1 MSWRPPAWR
10 TAGSAG
16 ARKKERR
23 LSMTGAMY
31 AAISGLKSHMT
42 KLNVIGNN
50 IANVNTYGYKSAR
63 TTFRETIYTTMTA
76 GSEGTDVQGGI
87 NPNQI
92 GYGCNIGTIDL
103 DMSNGPAVPT
113 GINLDCMIQ
122 GDGFFL
128 IGDKGGVQ
136 TDSLNS
142 LMMSK
147 VGDFDFDADGYLVDG
162 SGNIV
167 YGFLTVNGEIT
178 RDPTTGEETFKPL
191 DTPGSGSGAAKGNT
205 RPGTGIST
213 QLVPIRLPLAAAQD
227 DPDPANDPPL
237 YEAGDPIYPG
247 VTAAGT
253 NTDTNDSGRI
263 AVNGRVSVNIDS
275 LKIES
280 SGKIVATTENNEVI
294 TIGYVAL
301 GKVENP
307 AGLNHLNGPYYQAG
321 GSAGDLSI
329 TSAAGGVSG
338 YLNNPA
344 DPNNP
349 GANAVRIVG
358 SDNSLLSGFL
368 EGSGTDLATE
378 FSEMITTQR
387 GYQANTRIVTVT
399 DTMLEELVNMK
410 R

>member
-1 MSWRPPAWR
+1 
-10 TAGSAG
+10 
-16 ARKKERR
+16 
-23 LSMTGAMY
+23 MTGAMY

-63 TTFRETIYTTMTA
+63 TTFRETIYTTLTA
-76 GSEGTDVQGGI
+76 GSEGTDVVGGI

-128 IGDKGGVQ
+128 VGDKSEGINPAN
-136 TDSLNS
+136 LNS
-142 LMMSK
+142 LKMTK
-147 VGDFDFDADGYLVDG
+147 VGDFDFDSEGYLVDG
-162 SGNIV
+162 DGNVV
-167 YGFLTVNGEIT
+167 YGFLTTSATKDENGVIQATGPGVKEGIT
-178 RDPTTGEETFKPL
+178 
-191 DTPGSGSGAAKGNT
+191 
-205 RPGTGIST
+205 ST
-213 QLVPIRLPLAAAQD
+213 QLVPIRLPLAASAD
-227 DPDPANDPPL
+227 DTVNNPPT
-237 YEAGDPIYPG
+237 YKAGDPIYPG
-247 VTAAGT
+247 LTGDANNGFT
-253 NTDTNDSGRI
+253 NTETQTGATTIPTNGS
-263 AVNGRVSVNIDS
+263 RVSVNIDS
-275 LKIES
+275 LKIEQ
-280 SGKIVATTENNEVI
+280 SGKIVATTENGQVM
-294 TIGYVAL
+294 TVGYVAL

-307 AGLNHLNGPYYQAG
+307 AGLNHITGPYYQAG
-321 GSAGDLSI
+321 GAAGDLAI

-338 YLNNPA
+338 YLNNLQAAADGTPPA
-344 DPNNP
+344 N
-349 GANAVRIVG
+349 GVRIVG

>member
-63 TTFRETIYTTMTA
+63 TTFRETVYTTLNA
-76 GSEGTDVQGGI
+76 GSEGTPLVGGI

-128 IGDKGGVQ
+128 VGDKGGVQ
-136 TDSLNS
+136 VDSLNS

-147 VGDFDFDADGYLVDG
+147 VGDFDFDSDGYLVDG
-162 SGNIV
+162 AGNIV
-167 YGFLTVNGEIT
+167 YGFLT
-178 RDPTTGEETFKPL
+178 TTGK
-191 DTPGSGSGAAKGNT
+191 KGNDGAMGQADQGAT
-205 RPGTGIST
+205 AGDVST
-213 QLVPIRLPLAAAQD
+213 QLVPIRLPLAASAD
-227 DPDPANDPPL
+227 AKATDPTTGELP
-237 YEAGDPIYPG
+237 YKAGDPVYPG
-247 VTAAGT
+247 INAGGLNQETEVSTAEPP
-253 NTDTNDSGRI
+253 TDGS
-263 AVNGRVSVNIDS
+263 RVSVNIDS

-321 GSAGDLSI
+321 GAAGDLAI
-329 TSAAGGVSG
+329 TTAGGAVSG
-338 YLNNPA
+338 NLNNVA
-344 DPNNP
+344 D
-349 GANAVRIVG
+349 GTATGVRIVG

>member
-76 GSEGTDVQGGI
+76 GSEGTPLVGGI

-128 IGDKGGVQ
+128 LGDKSGVQ

-147 VGDFDFDADGYLVDG
+147 VGDFDFDSDGYLVDG
-162 SGNIV
+162 AGNVV
-167 YGFLTVNGEIT
+167 YGFLT
-178 RDPTTGEETFKPL
+178 
-191 DTPGSGSGAAKGNT
+191 
-205 RPGTGIST
+205 TGIQEQNGTIAAGDPSVTAGVVST
-213 QLVPIRLPLAAAQD
+213 QLVPIQLPLAVSQD
-227 DPDPANDPPL
+227 DTTVPPT

-247 VTAAGT
+247 LMTGANGELI
-253 NTDTNDSGRI
+253 NTETGANLPPTDGSRI
-263 AVNGRVSVNIDS
+263 SVNVDS

-321 GSAGDLSI
+321 GSAGDLAI
-329 TSAAGGVSG
+329 TTAGGAVSG
-338 YLNNPA
+338 YLNNIPTPTA
-344 DPNNP
+344 
-349 GANAVRIVG
+349 GANPPAGAVRIIG

>member
-63 TTFRETIYTTMTA
+63 TTFRETIYTTLTA

-128 IGDKGGVQ
+128 VGDKTTGVDP
-136 TDSLNS
+136 TNLNS
-142 LMMSK
+142 LMMTK

-162 SGNIV
+162 AGNVV
-167 YGFLTVNGEIT
+167 YGFVTVAGTKNP
-178 RDPTTGEETFKPL
+178 DTGEFEPST
-191 DTPGSGSGAAKGNT
+191 TPGSGKNTTADPNGNIT
-205 RPGTGIST
+205 TGIST
-213 QLVPIRLPLAAAQD
+213 ALVPIRLPLVANAAD
-227 DPDPANDPPL
+227 ANGTYDV
-237 YEAGDPIYPG
+237 GDPIYPG
-247 VTAAGT
+247 VDDVTGENIDENIANVTDGT
-253 NTDTNDSGRI
+253 
-263 AVNGRVSVNIDS
+263 RVSVNIDS
-275 LKIES
+275 IKVES

-294 TIGYVAL
+294 TVGYIAL

-307 AGLNHLNGPYYQAG
+307 AGLNHITGPYYQAG
-321 GSAGDLSI
+321 GSAGDLAI
-329 TSAAGGVSG
+329 TTAGVTLGTG
-338 YLNNPA
+338 YLNNVAAPT
-344 DPNNP
+344 P
-349 GANAVRIVG
+349 GAAATGVRIVG

>member
-1 MSWRPPAWR
+1 
-10 TAGSAG
+10 
-16 ARKKERR
+16 
-23 LSMTGAMY
+23 MTGAMY

-63 TTFRETIYTTMTA
+63 TTFRETIYTTLTA
-76 GSEGTDVQGGI
+76 GSAGTDVTGGV

-128 IGDKGGVQ
+128 VGDKTTGVA
-136 TDSLNS
+136 TDNLNS
-142 LMMSK
+142 LLMTK
-147 VGDFDFDADGYLVDG
+147 VGDFDFDSDGYLVDG
-162 SGNIV
+162 DGNVV
-167 YGFLTVNGEIT
+167 YGFLTTGVQAGQDGAIAAGDPSVKEGIT
-178 RDPTTGEETFKPL
+178 
-191 DTPGSGSGAAKGNT
+191 
-205 RPGTGIST
+205 ST
-213 QLVPIRLPLAAAQD
+213 QLVPIRLPLAASAD
-227 DPDPANDPPL
+227 DTVNTPPT
-237 YEAGDPIYPG
+237 YKAGDPIYPG
-247 VTAAGT
+247 LTGDATNGYT
-253 NTDTNDSGRI
+253 NTETTTIPN
-263 AVNGRVSVNIDS
+263 NGKRVSVNIDS
-275 LKIES
+275 IKIEQ
-280 SGKIVATTENNEVI
+280 SGKIVATTENGKVM
-294 TIGYVAL
+294 TVGYVAL

-307 AGLNHLNGPYYQAG
+307 AGLNHITGPYYQAG
-321 GSAGDLSI
+321 GAAGDMSI
-329 TSAAGGVSG
+329 TTAGVTVGTG
-338 YLNNPA
+338 YLNNMTAPA
-344 DPNNP
+344 AGTTPDPAP
-349 GANAVRIVG
+349 VRIVG

>member
-1 MSWRPPAWR
+1 
-10 TAGSAG
+10 
-16 ARKKERR
+16 
-23 LSMTGAMY
+23 MTGAMY

-63 TTFRETIYTTMTA
+63 TTFRETIYTTLTA
-76 GSEGTDVQGGI
+76 GSGGTDVTGGI

-128 IGDKGGVQ
+128 IGDKGGVDV
-136 TDSLNS
+136 DSLNS

-147 VGDFDFDADGYLVDG
+147 VGDFDFDEDGYLVDG
-162 SGNIV
+162 AGNIV
-167 YGFLTVNGEIT
+167 YGFLTVNGTIT
-178 RDPTTGEETFKPL
+178 KDQTTNVETFKPS
-191 DTPGSGSGAAKGNT
+191 TNPGSGTNT
-205 RPGTGIST
+205 NGDGGTGIST
-213 QLVPIRLPLAAAQD
+213 QLVPIRLPLAAAAD
-227 DPDPANDPPL
+227 DTNVPPL

-247 VTAAGT
+247 VNADGT
-253 NTDTNDSGRI
+253 NTGTDESGGI
-263 AVNGRVSVNIDS
+263 PVNGRVSVNIDS

-280 SGKIVATTENNEVI
+280 SGKIVATSENGDVI

>member
-1 MSWRPPAWR
+1 
-10 TAGSAG
+10 
-16 ARKKERR
+16 
-23 LSMTGAMY
+23 MTGAMY

-63 TTFRETIYTTMTA
+63 TTFRETIYTTLTA
-76 GSEGTDVQGGI
+76 GSEGTDVTGGV

-128 IGDKGGVQ
+128 VGDKTTGVA
-136 TDSLNS
+136 TDNLNS
-142 LMMSK
+142 LMMTK
-147 VGDFDFDADGYLVDG
+147 VGDFDFDSDGYLVDG
-162 SGNIV
+162 AGNVV
-167 YGFLTVNGEIT
+167 YGFLTTSVQKADDGTFTAGGANVKEGIT
-178 RDPTTGEETFKPL
+178 
-191 DTPGSGSGAAKGNT
+191 
-205 RPGTGIST
+205 ST
-213 QLVPIRLPLAAAQD
+213 QLVPIRLPLAATQD
-227 DPDPANDPPL
+227 AADGS
-237 YEAGDPIYPG
+237 YKAGDPIYPG
-247 VTAAGT
+247 LAGDATNGYT
-253 NTDTNDSGRI
+253 NTEAQDGTTIPTDGS
-263 AVNGRVSVNIDS
+263 RVSVNIDS
-275 LKIES
+275 LKIEQ
-280 SGKIVATTENNEVI
+280 SGKIVATTENGKVM
-294 TIGYVAL
+294 TVGYVAL

-307 AGLNHLNGPYYQAG
+307 AGLNHLTGPYYQAG
-321 GSAGDLSI
+321 GAAGDMSV
-329 TSAAGGVSG
+329 TTAGVTVGTG
-338 YLNNPA
+338 YLNNMTAPA
-344 DPNNP
+344 DPANP
-349 GANAVRIVG
+349 GDPAPVRIVG

>member
-1 MSWRPPAWR
+1 
-10 TAGSAG
+10 
-16 ARKKERR
+16 
-23 LSMTGAMY
+23 MTGAMY

-63 TTFRETIYTTMTA
+63 TTFRETIYTTLTA
-76 GSEGTDVQGGI
+76 GSEGTDVVGGI

-113 GINLDCMIQ
+113 GINLDCMIE

-128 IGDKGGVQ
+128 VGDKTNGIDP
-136 TDSLNS
+136 TNLNS
-142 LMMSK
+142 LKMTK
-147 VGDFDFDADGYLVDG
+147 VGDFDFDSDGYLVDG
-162 SGNIV
+162 DGNVV
-167 YGFLTVNGEIT
+167 YGFLTANSQFDADGKPTDFETTAGPNGGLT
-178 RDPTTGEETFKPL
+178 
-191 DTPGSGSGAAKGNT
+191 
-205 RPGTGIST
+205 ST
-213 QLVPIRLPLAAAQD
+213 QLVPIRLPLAATKD
-227 DPDPANDPPL
+227 DDATGVK
-237 YEAGDPIYPG
+237 AGDPIYPG
-247 VTAAGT
+247 VNNGT
-253 NTDTNDSGRI
+253 NVGP
-263 AVNGRVSVNIDS
+263 GEGKRVSVNIDS
-275 LKIES
+275 LKIEQ
-280 SGKIVATTENNEVI
+280 SGKIVATSENGSVI

-301 GKVENP
+301 GKVDNP
-307 AGLNHLNGPYYQAG
+307 AGLNHITGPYYQAG
-321 GSAGDLSI
+321 GAAGDLSI

-338 YLNNPA
+338 YLNNA
-344 DPNNP
+344 QATDA
-349 GANAVRIVG
+349 GAVRIIG
-358 SDNSLLSGFL
+358 SDNKLLSGFL

>member
-1 MSWRPPAWR
+1 
-10 TAGSAG
+10 
-16 ARKKERR
+16 
-23 LSMTGAMY
+23 MTGAMY

-63 TTFRETIYTTMTA
+63 TTFRETIYTTLTA
-76 GSEGTDVQGGI
+76 GSEGTPMQGGI

-128 IGDKGGVQ
+128 VGDKGGVQ

-162 SGNIV
+162 AGNVV
-167 YGFLTVNGEIT
+167 YGFVTTTATTPAAGTAVTQSAPG
-178 RDPTTGEETFKPL
+178 PTG
-191 DTPGSGSGAAKGNT
+191 DMVSS
-205 RPGTGIST
+205 
-213 QLVPIRLPLAAAQD
+213 QLVPIQLPLAATVD
-227 DPDPANDPPL
+227 DPSGAGA
-237 YEAGDPIYPG
+237 YKAGDPIYPG
-247 VTAAGT
+247 VGANGQ
-253 NTDTNDSGRI
+253 NDDSGI
-263 AVNGRVSVNIDS
+263 TNVTDGSRVSVNIDS

-294 TIGYVAL
+294 TVGYIAL

-321 GSAGDLSI
+321 GSAGDLAI
-329 TSAAGGVSG
+329 TTAGGAQVGTGYLDNVAAPAAGAT
-338 YLNNPA
+338 PA
-344 DPNNP
+344 A
-349 GANAVRIVG
+349 GAVRIVG

>member
-1 MSWRPPAWR
+1 
-10 TAGSAG
+10 
-16 ARKKERR
+16 
-23 LSMTGAMY
+23 MTGAMY

-63 TTFRETIYTTMTA
+63 TTFRETIYTTLTA
-76 GSEGTDVQGGI
+76 GSEGTPVQGGI

-128 IGDKGGVQ
+128 VGDKSEGINPAN
-136 TDSLNS
+136 LNS
-142 LMMSK
+142 LKMTK
-147 VGDFDFDADGYLVDG
+147 VGDFDFDSEGYLVDG
-162 SGNIV
+162 DGNVV
-167 YGFLTVNGEIT
+167 YGFLTTSATKDGNGVIQATGPGVKEGIT
-178 RDPTTGEETFKPL
+178 
-191 DTPGSGSGAAKGNT
+191 
-205 RPGTGIST
+205 ST
-213 QLVPIRLPLAAAQD
+213 QLVPIRLPLAASAD
-227 DPDPANDPPL
+227 DTVNNPPT
-237 YEAGDPIYPG
+237 YKAGDPIYPG
-247 VTAAGT
+247 LTGNVNNGFT
-253 NTDTNDSGRI
+253 NTETQTGATTIPTNGS
-263 AVNGRVSVNIDS
+263 RVSVNIDS
-275 LKIES
+275 LKIEQ
-280 SGKIVATTENNEVI
+280 SGKIVATTENGQVM
-294 TIGYVAL
+294 TVGYIAL

-307 AGLNHLNGPYYQAG
+307 AGLNHITGPYYQAG
-321 GSAGDLSI
+321 GAAGDLAI

-338 YLNNPA
+338 YLNNLQAA
-344 DPNNP
+344 DDGTPP
-349 GANAVRIVG
+349 DGGVRIVG

-399 DTMLEELVNMK
+399 DSMLEELVNMK

>member
-1 MSWRPPAWR
+1 
-10 TAGSAG
+10 
-16 ARKKERR
+16 
-23 LSMTGAMY
+23 MTGAMY
-31 AAISGLKSHMT
+31 AGISGLKSHMT

-63 TTFRETIYTTMTA
+63 TTFRETIYTTLNA
-76 GSEGTDVQGGI
+76 GSEGTAVQGGV

-128 IGDKGGVQ
+128 VGDKTKGIDP
-136 TDSLNS
+136 TNLNS
-142 LMMSK
+142 LKMTK
-147 VGDFDFDADGYLVDG
+147 VGDFDFDSDGYLVDG
-162 SGNIV
+162 DGNVV
-167 YGFLTVNGEIT
+167 YGFVTANG
-178 RDPTTGEETFKPL
+178 K
-191 DTPGSGSGAAKGNT
+191 DTDNDGIPDKAVDTSGPNGG
-205 RPGTGIST
+205 PIST
-213 QLVPIRLPLAAAQD
+213 QLVPIRLPLAAPKD
-227 DPDPANDPPL
+227 DDATGVK
-237 YEAGDPIYPG
+237 AGDPIYPG
-247 VTAAGT
+247 VSADGT
-253 NTDTNDSGRI
+253 NVDPDEGK
-263 AVNGRVSVNIDS
+263 RVSVNIDS
-275 LKIES
+275 LKIEQ
-280 SGKIVATTENNEVI
+280 SGKIVATAENGSVI

-301 GKVENP
+301 GKVDNP
-307 AGLNHLNGPYYQAG
+307 AGLNHITGPYYQAG
-321 GSAGDLSI
+321 GAAGDLAI

-338 YLNNPA
+338 YLNNKDGTGTNPA
-344 DPNNP
+344 D
-349 GANAVRIVG
+349 VRIVG
-358 SDNSLLSGFL
+358 SDNKLLSGFL

>member
-1 MSWRPPAWR
+1 
-10 TAGSAG
+10 
-16 ARKKERR
+16 
-23 LSMTGAMY
+23 MTGAMY

-76 GSEGTDVQGGI
+76 GSEGTAVTGGV

-128 IGDKGGVQ
+128 VGDKSEGINPAN
-136 TDSLNS
+136 LNS
-142 LMMSK
+142 LNLTK

-162 SGNIV
+162 DGNVV
-167 YGFLTVNGEIT
+167 YGFLTTSATKGQDGAIQETAPGVTEGIT
-178 RDPTTGEETFKPL
+178 
-191 DTPGSGSGAAKGNT
+191 
-205 RPGTGIST
+205 ST
-213 QLVPIRLPLAAAQD
+213 QLVPIRLPLAATQD
-227 DPDPANDPPL
+227 AADDT
-237 YEAGDPIYPG
+237 YKAGDPVYPG
-247 VTAAGT
+247 LTGNADDGFT
-253 NTDTNDSGRI
+253 NTETPAAANPIPTDPNK
-263 AVNGRVSVNIDS
+263 RVSVNIDS
-275 LKIES
+275 LKIEQ
-280 SGKIVATTENNEVI
+280 SGKIVATTENGKVM
-294 TIGYVAL
+294 TVGYVAL

-307 AGLNHLNGPYYQAG
+307 AGLNHITGPYYQAG
-321 GSAGDLSI
+321 GAAGDLAI

-338 YLNNPA
+338 YLNNMQVQA
-344 DPNNP
+344 DGTPP
-349 GANAVRIVG
+349 DGGVRIVG

>member
-63 TTFRETIYTTMTA
+63 TTFRETIYTTLTA
-76 GSEGTDVQGGI
+76 GSEGTDVVGGV

-113 GINLDCMIQ
+113 GINLDCMIE

-128 IGDKGGVQ
+128 VGDKTNGI
-136 TDSLNS
+136 DPADLNS
-142 LMMSK
+142 LKMTK
-147 VGDFDFDADGYLVDG
+147 VGDFDFDSDGYLVDG
-162 SGNIV
+162 AGNVV
-167 YGFLTVNGEIT
+167 YGFVTANGEVGA
-178 RDPTTGEETFKPL
+178 DGKPTGEFSTETGPNGG
-191 DTPGSGSGAAKGNT
+191 P
-205 RPGTGIST
+205 IST
-213 QLVPIRLPLAAAQD
+213 QLVPIRLPLAATED
-227 DPDPANDPPL
+227 DADKGIK
-237 YEAGDPIYPG
+237 AGDPIYPG
-247 VTAAGT
+247 VNNGT
-253 NTDTNDSGRI
+253 NVDPGE
-263 AVNGRVSVNIDS
+263 GKRVSVNIDS
-275 LKIES
+275 LKIEQ
-280 SGKIVATTENNEVI
+280 SGKIVATAENGSVI

-301 GKVENP
+301 GKVDNP
-307 AGLNHLNGPYYQAG
+307 AGLNHITGPYYQAG
-321 GSAGDLSI
+321 GAAGDLAI

-338 YLNNPA
+338 YLNNA
-344 DPNNP
+344 DPANP
-349 GANAVRIVG
+349 GEGAVRIIG
-358 SDNSLLSGFL
+358 SDNKLLSGFL

>member
-1 MSWRPPAWR
+1 
-10 TAGSAG
+10 
-16 ARKKERR
+16 
-23 LSMTGAMY
+23 MTGAMY

-50 IANVNTYGYKSAR
+50 IANVNTNGYKSAR
-63 TTFRETIYTTMTA
+63 TTFRETIYTTLTA
-76 GSEGTDVQGGI
+76 GSEGTALTGGV

-103 DMSNGPAVPT
+103 DMSSGPAVPT
-113 GINLDCMIQ
+113 GINLDCMID

-128 IGDKGGVQ
+128 VGDKTGVQ

-142 LMMSK
+142 LLMSK
-147 VGDFDFDADGYLVDG
+147 VGDFDFDSDGYLVDG
-162 SGNIV
+162 AGNIV
-167 YGFLTVNGEIT
+167 YGFLTVNGTIANK
-178 RDPTTGEETFKPL
+178 GQANETFTPST
-191 DTPGSGSGAAKGNT
+191 TPGSGTTADGTG
-205 RPGTGIST
+205 GTGIST
-213 QLVPIRLPLAAAQD
+213 QLVPIRLPLAAAED
-227 DPDPANDPPL
+227 DNNTPPL

-247 VTAAGT
+247 VDGGINTGT
-253 NTDTNDSGRI
+253 DDSGNI
-263 AVNGRVSVNIDS
+263 PTKGRVSVNIDS
-275 LKIES
+275 LKIEQ

-321 GSAGDLSI
+321 GSAGDLAI

-338 YLNNPA
+338 YLNNE

-349 GANAVRIVG
+349 GDDAVRIIG
-358 SDNSLLSGFL
+358 SDNKLLSGFL

>member
-1 MSWRPPAWR
+1 
-10 TAGSAG
+10 
-16 ARKKERR
+16 
-23 LSMTGAMY
+23 MTGAMY

-63 TTFRETIYTTMTA
+63 TTFRETIYTTLTA
-76 GSEGTDVQGGI
+76 GSEGTDVVGGV

-113 GINLDCMIQ
+113 GINLDCMIE

-128 IGDKGGVQ
+128 VGDKTNGIDP
-136 TDSLNS
+136 TDLNS
-142 LMMSK
+142 LKMTK
-147 VGDFDFDADGYLVDG
+147 VGDFDFDSDGYLVDG
-162 SGNIV
+162 DGNVV
-167 YGFLTVNGEIT
+167 YGFVTVNMQADADNDG
-178 RDPTTGEETFKPL
+178 KP
-191 DTPGSGSGAAKGNT
+191 DGFEANPGPNGV
-205 RPGTGIST
+205 GTST
-213 QLVPIRLPLAAAQD
+213 QLVPIRLPLAAKEDSAAGVT
-227 DPDPANDPPL
+227 PA
-237 YEAGDPIYPG
+237 YKAGDPIYPG
-247 VTAAGT
+247 VNPDGT
-253 NTDTNDSGRI
+253 NNSNTAIETDGC
-263 AVNGRVSVNIDS
+263 VSVNIDS
-275 LKIES
+275 LKIEQ
-280 SGKIVATTENNEVI
+280 SGKIVATAENGSVI

-301 GKVENP
+301 GKVDNP
-307 AGLNHLNGPYYQAG
+307 AGLNHITGPYYQAG
-321 GSAGDLSI
+321 GAAGDLAI

-338 YLNNPA
+338 YLNNA
-344 DPNNP
+344 DP
-349 GANAVRIVG
+349 ATDDDAVRIIG
-358 SDNSLLSGFL
+358 SDNKLLSGFL

>member
-50 IANVNTYGYKSAR
+50 IANVNTNGYKSAR
-63 TTFRETIYTTMTA
+63 TTFRETIYTTLNA
-76 GSEGTDVQGGI
+76 GSEGTAVTGGV

-128 IGDKGGVQ
+128 VGDKTTGVDP
-136 TDSLNS
+136 TNLNS
-142 LMMSK
+142 LKLTK
-147 VGDFDFDADGYLVDG
+147 VGDFDFDSDGYLVDG
-162 SGNIV
+162 AGNVV
-167 YGFLTVNGEIT
+167 YGFLTANSTIGPDGKPTAFETAAGPNGGLT
-178 RDPTTGEETFKPL
+178 
-191 DTPGSGSGAAKGNT
+191 
-205 RPGTGIST
+205 ST
-213 QLVPIRLPLAAAQD
+213 QLVPIRLPLAAT
-227 DPDPANDPPL
+227 ANDDDKGI
-237 YEAGDPIYPG
+237 EVGDPIYPG
-247 VTAAGT
+247 VNNGT
-253 NTDTNDSGRI
+253 NVDPGE
-263 AVNGRVSVNIDS
+263 GKRVSVNIDS
-275 LKIES
+275 LKIEQ
-280 SGKIVATTENNEVI
+280 SGKIVATAENGSVI

-301 GKVENP
+301 GKVDNP
-307 AGLNHLNGPYYQAG
+307 AGLNHITGPYYQAG
-321 GSAGDLSI
+321 GAAGDLAI

-338 YLNNPA
+338 YLNNVDPA
-344 DPNNP
+344 NP
-349 GANAVRIVG
+349 GNGAVRIID

-399 DTMLEELVNMK
+399 DSMLEELVNMK

>member
-1 MSWRPPAWR
+1 
-10 TAGSAG
+10 
-16 ARKKERR
+16 
-23 LSMTGAMY
+23 MY

-128 IGDKGGVQ
+128 VGDKSEGINPAN
-136 TDSLNS
+136 LNS
-142 LMMSK
+142 LKMTK
-147 VGDFDFDADGYLVDG
+147 VGDFDFDSDGYLVDG
-162 SGNIV
+162 DGNVV
-167 YGFLTVNGEIT
+167 YGFLTTSATKGQNGAIQETGPGVKEGIT
-178 RDPTTGEETFKPL
+178 
-191 DTPGSGSGAAKGNT
+191 
-205 RPGTGIST
+205 ST
-213 QLVPIRLPLAAAQD
+213 QLVPIRLPLAATQD
-227 DPDPANDPPL
+227 AADSS
-237 YEAGDPIYPG
+237 YKAGDPVYPG
-247 VTAAGT
+247 LTGDATTGFT
-253 NTDTNDSGRI
+253 NTETPAAANPIPTDPNK
-263 AVNGRVSVNIDS
+263 RVSVNIDS
-275 LKIES
+275 LKIEQ
-280 SGKIVATTENNEVI
+280 SGKIVATTENGKVM
-294 TIGYVAL
+294 TVGYVAL

-307 AGLNHLNGPYYQAG
+307 AGLNHITGPYYQAG
-321 GSAGDLSI
+321 GAAGDLAI

-338 YLNNPA
+338 YLNNLQAADDGTPPA
-344 DPNNP
+344 N
-349 GANAVRIVG
+349 GVRIVG

>member
-63 TTFRETIYTTMTA
+63 TTFRETIYTTLTA
-76 GSEGTDVQGGI
+76 GSEGTDVTGGV

-103 DMSNGPAVPT
+103 DMSSGPAVPT
-113 GINLDCMIQ
+113 GINLDCLIE

-128 IGDKGGVQ
+128 VGDKSEGINPAN
-136 TDSLNS
+136 LNS
-142 LMMSK
+142 LNLTK

-162 SGNIV
+162 DGNVV
-167 YGFLTVNGEIT
+167 YGFLTTSYKPANANDPAVAVTDPGVTEGIT
-178 RDPTTGEETFKPL
+178 
-191 DTPGSGSGAAKGNT
+191 
-205 RPGTGIST
+205 ST
-213 QLVPIRLPLAAAQD
+213 QLVPIRLPLAATQD
-227 DPDPANDPPL
+227 AADSS
-237 YEAGDPIYPG
+237 YKAGDPVYPG
-247 VTAAGT
+247 LTGDAANGFT
-253 NTDTNDSGRI
+253 NTEVATGANPIPTDPNK
-263 AVNGRVSVNIDS
+263 RVSVNIDS
-275 LKIES
+275 LKIEQ
-280 SGKIVATTENNEVI
+280 SGKIVATTENGKVM
-294 TIGYVAL
+294 TVGYVAL

-307 AGLNHLNGPYYQAG
+307 AGLNHITGPYYQAG
-321 GSAGDLSI
+321 GAAGDLAI

-338 YLNNPA
+338 YLNNLQAAADGKPPA
-344 DPNNP
+344 N
-349 GANAVRIVG
+349 GVRIVG

>member
-1 MSWRPPAWR
+1 
-10 TAGSAG
+10 
-16 ARKKERR
+16 
-23 LSMTGAMY
+23 MTGAMY

-63 TTFRETIYTTMTA
+63 TTFRETIYTTLNA
-76 GSEGTDVQGGI
+76 GSEGTTLQGGI

-113 GINLDCMIQ
+113 GINLDCMIE

-128 IGDKGGVQ
+128 VGDKTSGV
-136 TDSLNS
+136 DPKDLNS
-142 LMMSK
+142 LNLTK
-147 VGDFDFDADGYLVDG
+147 VGDFDFDSDGYLVDG
-162 SGNIV
+162 DGNVV
-167 YGFLTVNGEIT
+167 YGFLTANSQFDADGKPTGFETTAGPNGGLT
-178 RDPTTGEETFKPL
+178 
-191 DTPGSGSGAAKGNT
+191 
-205 RPGTGIST
+205 ST
-213 QLVPIRLPLAAAQD
+213 QLVPIRLPLAAAKD
-227 DPDPANDPPL
+227 DTADPPA
-237 YEAGDPIYPG
+237 YKAGDPIYPG
-247 VTAAGT
+247 VNGGINTGT
-253 NTDTNDSGRI
+253 DDGGGIETD
-263 AVNGRVSVNIDS
+263 GRVSVNIDS
-275 LKIES
+275 LKIEQ
-280 SGKIVATTENNEVI
+280 SGKIVATSENGSVI

-301 GKVENP
+301 GKVDNP
-307 AGLNHLNGPYYQAG
+307 AGLNHITGPYYQAG
-321 GSAGDLSI
+321 GAAGDLSI

-338 YLNNPA
+338 YLNNA
-344 DPNNP
+344 KEGDA
-349 GANAVRIVG
+349 GAVRIIG
-358 SDNSLLSGFL
+358 SDNKLLSGFL

>member
-1 MSWRPPAWR
+1 
-10 TAGSAG
+10 
-16 ARKKERR
+16 
-23 LSMTGAMY
+23 MY

-63 TTFRETIYTTMTA
+63 TTFRETIYTTLNA
-76 GSEGTDVQGGI
+76 GSEGTDLTGGV

-113 GINLDCMIQ
+113 GINLDCMIE

-128 IGDKGGVQ
+128 VGDKSEGINPAN
-136 TDSLNS
+136 LNS
-142 LMMSK
+142 LKMTK
-147 VGDFDFDADGYLVDG
+147 VGDFDFDSEGYLVDG
-162 SGNIV
+162 DGNVV
-167 YGFLTVNGEIT
+167 YGFLT
-178 RDPTTGEETFKPL
+178 TTGTN
-191 DTPGSGSGAAKGNT
+191 TNGTINAAV
-205 RPGTGIST
+205 PGTVAGITST
-213 QLVPIRLPLAAAQD
+213 QLVPIRLPLAAAVD
-227 DPDPANDPPL
+227 DTTVPPA
-237 YEAGDPIYPG
+237 YQAGDPVYPG
-247 VTAAGT
+247 LEAGANGEFVNTEDNIPAGLT
-253 NTDTNDSGRI
+253 NGKRI
-263 AVNGRVSVNIDS
+263 SVNVDS
-275 LKIES
+275 LKIEQ
-280 SGKIVATTENNEVI
+280 SGKIVATSENGDVI

-301 GKVENP
+301 GKVDNP
-307 AGLNHLNGPYYQAG
+307 AGLNHITGPYYQAG
-321 GSAGDLSI
+321 GAAGDLAI

-338 YLNNPA
+338 YLNNVQVA
-344 DPNNP
+344 A
-349 GANAVRIVG
+349 GATPPDGASRIIG
-358 SDNSLLSGFL
+358 SDNKLLSGFL

>member
-1 MSWRPPAWR
+1 
-10 TAGSAG
+10 
-16 ARKKERR
+16 
-23 LSMTGAMY
+23 MTGAMY

-63 TTFRETIYTTMTA
+63 TTFRETIYTTLNA
-76 GSEGTDVQGGI
+76 GSGGTDVTGGI

-128 IGDKGGVQ
+128 VGDKGGVS

-147 VGDFDFDADGYLVDG
+147 VGDFDFDSDGYLVDG
-162 SGNIV
+162 AGNIV
-167 YGFLTVNGEIT
+167 YGFV
-178 RDPTTGEETFKPL
+178 TTTATID
-191 DTPGSGSGAAKGNT
+191 DTGAFQGNT
-205 RPGTGIST
+205 TQGATAGVVST
-213 QLVPIRLPLAAAQD
+213 QLVPIRLPLAASAS
-227 DPDPANDPPL
+227 DPNGKPPA
-237 YEAGDPIYPG
+237 YEAGDPVYPG
-247 VTAAGT
+247 VDANGSNVETPNNPTGT
-253 NTDTNDSGRI
+253 PPTNGK
-263 AVNGRVSVNIDS
+263 RVSVNIDS

-321 GSAGDLSI
+321 GAAGDLSV
-329 TSAAGGVSG
+329 TTAGVTVGTG
-338 YLNNPA
+338 YLNNQT
-344 DPNNP
+344 
-349 GANAVRIVG
+349 GANNTDIRIVG
-358 SDNSLLSGFL
+358 SDNKLLSGFL

>member
-1 MSWRPPAWR
+1 
-10 TAGSAG
+10 
-16 ARKKERR
+16 
-23 LSMTGAMY
+23 MY

-63 TTFRETIYTTMTA
+63 TTFRETIYTTLTA
-76 GSEGTDVQGGI
+76 GSEGTAVTGGV

-103 DMSNGPAVPT
+103 DMSSGPAVPT
-113 GINLDCMIQ
+113 GINLDCLIE

-128 IGDKGGVQ
+128 VGDKSDGI
-136 TDSLNS
+136 DPANLNS
-142 LMMSK
+142 LYLTK

-162 SGNIV
+162 DGNVV
-167 YGFLTVNGEIT
+167 YGFLTANGQDT
-178 RDPTTGEETFKPL
+178 DGDGEL
-191 DTPGSGSGAAKGNT
+191 DSFATTPGTDGG
-205 RPGTGIST
+205 PIST
-213 QLVPIRLPLAAAQD
+213 QLVPIRLPLAAAE
-227 DPDPANDPPL
+227 NDPNDA
-237 YEAGDPIYPG
+237 YKAGDPIYPG
-247 VTAAGT
+247 VNGGINTGT
-253 NTDTNDSGRI
+253 DDGGTI
-263 AVNGRVSVNIDS
+263 ATNGRVSVNIDS
-275 LKIES
+275 LKIEQ
-280 SGKIVATTENNEVI
+280 SGKIVATTENGQVM
-294 TIGYVAL
+294 TVGYVAL

-307 AGLNHLNGPYYQAG
+307 AGLNHITGPYYQAG
-321 GSAGDLSI
+321 GAAGDLAI

-338 YLNNPA
+338 YLNNA
-344 DPNNP
+344 DPNNDP
-349 GANAVRIVG
+349 DAVRIVG

>member
-1 MSWRPPAWR
+1 
-10 TAGSAG
+10 
-16 ARKKERR
+16 
-23 LSMTGAMY
+23 MTGAMY

-63 TTFRETIYTTMTA
+63 TTFRETIYTTLNA
-76 GSEGTDVQGGI
+76 GSEGTTLQGGI

-128 IGDKGGVQ
+128 VGDKTGVS

-147 VGDFDFDADGYLVDG
+147 VGDFDFDSDGYLVDG
-162 SGNIV
+162 AGNIV
-167 YGFLTVNGEIT
+167 YGFVTVNGT
-178 RDPTTGEETFKPL
+178 LQNPGTANETFVPSAQ
-191 DTPGSGSGAAKGNT
+191 PGSGTGAAGSNAA
-205 RPGTGIST
+205 TGIST
-213 QLVPIRLPLAAAQD
+213 QLVPIRLPLAATKDSQLQD
-227 DPDPANDPPL
+227 ANGDPL

-247 VTAAGT
+247 WDTTQGGNTETGATDIDGT
-253 NTDTNDSGRI
+253 
-263 AVNGRVSVNIDS
+263 RVSVNVDS

-321 GSAGDLSI
+321 GAAGDLAI
-329 TSAAGGVSG
+329 TSAAGGVTG
-338 YLNNPA
+338 YLNNQT
-344 DPNNP
+344 
-349 GANAVRIVG
+349 GANATDVRIVG

>member
-1 MSWRPPAWR
+1 
-10 TAGSAG
+10 
-16 ARKKERR
+16 
-23 LSMTGAMY
+23 MY

-76 GSEGTDVQGGI
+76 GSEGTPVQGGI

-128 IGDKGGVQ
+128 VGDKGGVQ

-147 VGDFDFDADGYLVDG
+147 VGDFDFDSDGYLVDG
-162 SGNIV
+162 AGNIV
-167 YGFLTVNGEIT
+167 YGFLTVNGTIANK
-178 RDPTTGEETFKPL
+178 GQANETFTPSA
-191 DTPGSGSGAAKGNT
+191 TPGSGTTADGTG
-205 RPGTGIST
+205 GTGIST
-213 QLVPIRLPLAAAQD
+213 QLVPIRLPLAAAAD
-227 DPDPANDPPL
+227 DTNNPPL

-247 VTAAGT
+247 VNADGT
-253 NTDTNDSGRI
+253 NTGTDESGGI

-321 GSAGDLSI
+321 GSAGDLAI

-338 YLNNPA
+338 YLNNPK
-344 DPNNP
+344 DPANP
-349 GANAVRIVG
+349 GANAVRIIG

>member
-63 TTFRETIYTTMTA
+63 TTFRETIYTTLTA
-76 GSEGTDVQGGI
+76 GSEGTAIQGGI

-128 IGDKGGVQ
+128 VGDKGGV
-136 TDSLNS
+136 DVDNLNS

-147 VGDFDFDADGYLVDG
+147 VGDFDFDEDGYLVDG
-162 SGNIV
+162 AGNIV
-167 YGFLTVNGEIT
+167 YGFLTVNGTIAK
-178 RDPTTGEETFKPL
+178 DPQTNADIFTPST
-191 DTPGSGSGAAKGNT
+191 TPGSGTTKDGNG
-205 RPGTGIST
+205 GTGIST
-213 QLVPIRLPLAAAQD
+213 QLVPIRLPLAAAAD
-227 DPDPANDPPL
+227 DMKNNPPL

-247 VTAAGT
+247 VVNGI
-253 NTDTNDSGRI
+253 NTDTNSGGDI
-263 AVNGRVSVNIDS
+263 TTNGRVSVNIDS

-280 SGKIVATTENNEVI
+280 SGKIVATTENGDVI
-294 TIGYVAL
+294 TVGYVAL

-321 GSAGDLSI
+321 GAAGDLSI

-338 YLNNPA
+338 YLNNA
-344 DPNNP
+344 DPNDPNN
-349 GANAVRIVG
+349 ANAVRIVG

-399 DTMLEELVNMK
+399 DSMLEELVNMK